1 MPLCLSPCMCK
12 SHDTT
17 YNSVHVCGL
26 RKIVYPCT
34 CASGTCMIKL
44 PATPHLPPTYSYSS
58 FLSLSLFPFPPDLLQ
73 LTSSPHCQM
82 SVLVDL
88 VSDRL
93 RNTNWVVVFKG
104 LIVSHNLMSL
114 GNEVRSFKK
123 KTESLLCVIMICLN
137 GVRPFLNGLAVD
149 LYVFSRA

>member
-1 MPLCLSPCMCK
+1 
-12 SHDTT
+12 
-17 YNSVHVCGL
+17 
-26 RKIVYPCT
+26 
-34 CASGTCMIKL
+34 
-44 PATPHLPPTYSYSS
+44 
-58 FLSLSLFPFPPDLLQ
+58 
-73 LTSSPHCQM
+73 M

-123 KTESLLCVIMICLN
+123 TESLLCVIMICLN
-137 GVRPFLNGLAVD
+137 GVRPFLNGLAVH
-149 LYVFSRA
+149 LHVFGRA

>member
-1 MPLCLSPCMCK
+1 MYMCIWHLYDKTSCHPPSP
-12 SHDTT
+12 SHILVLII
-17 YNSVHVCGL
+17 SL
-26 RKIVYPCT
+26 
-34 CASGTCMIKL
+34 
-44 PATPHLPPTYSYSS
+44 
-58 FLSLSLFPFPPDLLQ
+58 FLSLFPFPPDLLQ

-114 GNEVRSFKK
+114 GNEVRSLKK
-123 KTESLLCVIMICLN
+123 KLN
-137 GVRPFLNGLAVD
+137 PY
-149 LYVFSRA
+149 YV